1 MFTLEG
7 FGTYGCGTPSR
18 RAGAASPAKE
28 KREKGEK
35 RKKGKRG
42 TLPQF
47 LVRSASRTGTK
58 DRHPIPGN
66 SVTSWQIPP
75 AP

>member
-18 RAGAASPAKE
+18 RAGAASPAKK

-35 RKKGKRG
+35 RKRGKEEKRKKRD
-42 TLPQF
+42 TSPISSPKR
-47 LVRSASRTGTK
+47 VK
-58 DRHPIPGN
+58 DRN
-66 SVTSWQIPP
+66 
-75 AP
+75 